1 MVKNLPADAGDVRG
15 TGLTPGSERSLG
27 VGVGSRQFPT
37 GVGSRQLPAGA
48 GSRQLRK

>member
-1 MVKNLPADAGDVRG
+1 MVKNLLASVGDPRDA
-15 TGLTPGSERSLG
+15 GLTPGSERSLG